1 MDGQLYVLGA
11 KFMAY
16 LLRTTKTDWQKA
28 TSRQLKTLITSIIN
42 YHIVHIRIYAAWTAY
57 STDVRSHCMS
67 VIRLEKQIKGKTKSS
82 GFFIIYY
89 NMCIYYSFRTSL
101 MHTHSHKYT
110 ITCDEIEEFSVDS
123 LNNKRGTYN
132 VQRQHQHSS
141 QYIHGEK
148 KKTTRS
154 QACDSRRRLYIYT
167 HGRKTLNIYINKY
180 AVAGA
185 IYWCCCCFLL

>member
-1 MDGQLYVLGA
+1 
-11 KFMAY
+11 
-16 LLRTTKTDWQKA
+16 
-28 TSRQLKTLITSIIN
+28 
-42 YHIVHIRIYAAWTAY
+42 
-57 STDVRSHCMS
+57 MS

-132 VQRQHQHSS
+132 VQRTTPTSTQLTI
-141 QYIHGEK
+141 YTRREK
-148 KKTTRS
+148 KLHDHRHAIPEEEPNIK
-154 QACDSRRRLYIYT
+154 YIYT

>member
-132 VQRQHQHSS
+132 VQRTTPTSTQLTV
-141 QYIHGEK
+141 YTRRE

-154 QACDSRRRLYIYT
+154 QACDSRRRAKHKIHLYT
-167 HGRKTLNIYINKY
+167 RKKDSKY
-180 AVAGA
+180 
-185 IYWCCCCFLL
+185 LH